1 MVNQIVQ
8 VVGSFAILVAF
19 FLAQRKKLSTDS
31 RPYLMLNTVGSVILG
46 VIAIIEVQFGFI
58 ILEVAWTAVSGWG
71 LWRTYQRAG
80 GRLPAGSLNTVRTAC
95 VSPDQEAPRALV
107 TWRPRR

>member
-31 RPYLMLNTVGSVILG
+31 RPYHVLNAVGSVILG

-58 ILEVAWTAVSGWG
+58 ILEVAWTAVSLLG
-71 LWRTYQRAG
+71 LWRSYQRPG
-80 GRLPAGSLNTVRTAC
+80 
-95 VSPDQEAPRALV
+95 PRV
-107 TWRPRR
+107 T